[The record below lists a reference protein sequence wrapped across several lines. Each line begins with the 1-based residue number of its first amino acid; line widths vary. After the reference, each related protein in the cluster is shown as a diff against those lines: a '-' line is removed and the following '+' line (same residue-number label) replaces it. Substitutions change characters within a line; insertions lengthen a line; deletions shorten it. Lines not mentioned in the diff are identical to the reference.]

1 MGLVT
6 YVVDGG
12 LRLFLHWACR
22 GGANSTGKMSSVGFG
37 LILSGLCEE
46 LFIGL
51 FAHRGEKDIS
61 EGELVL

>member
-12 LRLFLHWACR
+12 LQLFLHWAF
-22 GGANSTGKMSSVGFG
+22 GGDTSSSEKMSVGFRW
-37 LILSGLCEE
+37 ILSGLCEE

-51 FAHRGEKDIS
+51 FAHRGGKDIS
-61 EGELVL
+61 EGALVL